1 MNVSQRKTK
10 KLSLLIVIL
19 IFLISVCDK
28 YINILNTVKKNISD
42 EADSLRIEDTLLS
55 IKEEKIKYQYQK
67 EKLLSKLSKL
77 VNQEIKDVSA
87 EFTTRP
93 LQEHLSD
100 FVKGIYKS
108 PYYLSAEK
116 DIEKLKEVY
125 KLSKTV
131 FYPDFTI
138 RARIDTGGSL
148 TDAFSFSGEL

>member
-10 KLSLLIVIL
+10 KLSLLIVIP
-19 IFLISVCDK
+19 IFLIHKNSFALTAEEFVKLAEKRNPELLKIKKELSV
-28 YINILNTVKKNISD
+28 LEKKV
-42 EADSLRIEDTLLS
+42 
-55 IKEEKIKYQYQK
+55 KEEKIKYQYQK

-138 RARIDTGGSL
+138 RARIDTGGKQQL
-148 TDAFSFSGEL
+148 L